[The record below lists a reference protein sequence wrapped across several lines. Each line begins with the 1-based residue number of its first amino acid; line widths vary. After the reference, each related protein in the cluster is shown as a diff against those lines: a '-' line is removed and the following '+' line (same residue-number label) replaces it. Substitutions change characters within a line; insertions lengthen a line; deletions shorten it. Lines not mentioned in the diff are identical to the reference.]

1 MSDAEPAGASDG
13 RESGAAGTAWTPA
26 ALSAVRSDP
35 RRRAVALVVGALV
48 GVGLAWIHWLGLFA
62 AGALVGLVSRT
73 LPRALGAGVGVGVV
87 VLLATVLADPAMGAG
102 EFLSLSPPA
111 YVAVAA
117 GIVAPAWGSLVRGVV

>member
-1 MSDAEPAGASDG
+1 VSDAEPAGAGDG
-13 RESGAAGTAWTPA
+13 GESGAGGATWTPA
-26 ALSAVRSDP
+26 ALSALRADP
-35 RRRAVALVVGALV
+35 RRRAVALVVGAAV
-48 GVGLAWIHWLGLFA
+48 GLGLAWVHWLGLFA

-73 LPRALGAGVGVGVV
+73 LPRAIVAGVAVGVV
-87 VLLATVLADPAMGAG
+87 VLLATVLAAPAMSAG